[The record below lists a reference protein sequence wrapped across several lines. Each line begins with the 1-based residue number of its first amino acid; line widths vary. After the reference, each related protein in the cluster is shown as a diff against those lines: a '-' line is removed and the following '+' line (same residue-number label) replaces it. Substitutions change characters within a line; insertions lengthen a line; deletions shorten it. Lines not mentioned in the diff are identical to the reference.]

1 MRSFPPAAL
10 SAPDTF
16 CSRAEARVST
26 RWPARGQLCAVVSVT
41 LLLLSGAA
49 LTGCGAHAA
58 SAGAR
63 QATVALPAE
72 LDARGYSEMV
82 RAYRK
87 LALDDSQ
94 RAEVRARLVRYQ
106 LKQAEHA
113 RAANEYDAVVSQLA
127 KMAELYRPEEL
138 ATGLLPELDPL
149 AIYLRKEGERRGD
162 EARVLSA
169 LWMQAALRPDDPE
182 PKEQYKQL
190 RAFGNDARENLSL
203 GERYSGLIE
212 VWSEH
217 ARLTP
222 APEVLNTLSEL
233 YVERRARML
242 AASRGREEGGR
253 AAEMTLQEYRERST
267 VVHRAPFDIAAVYLV
282 HEDFAA
288 AVARLRR
295 LDTVD
300 GLEPRLRALV
310 EAVVSERAES
320 TEALLALYV
329 SYAEFEQRDV
339 ARALCVYAVR
349 RYPTDARFPRCL
361 GSLAAVEDNYGEA
374 IAYYSEAIQL
384 APDER
389 ALYDEALEVFSNL
402 MRGEM
407 FDGDPSDTR
416 SLAAQAIT
424 LLDERTKRWPDQK
437 PPVAFEELSL
447 AVGLAEMNAGNAKEA
462 RAHFEASLAR
472 RETVRALVQL
482 GQLEAKLGKR
492 EEGLALLRRAL
503 DKTTK
508 REIEQ
513 LRQRAQIIEQIGDVQ
528 RALGRPEEA
537 RTSYAEAL
545 LSWDAAVRA
554 NEDPTQR
561 AFSQIRR
568 GVLLARLDR
577 QSDALAAFELA
588 MQVAADNRETYA
600 QILAHLVVSVPEPE
614 LADGILRRAQ
624 RQLTLEPEW
633 RAYFSLWV
641 KAVFGRAELPAPPE
655 LDRLLGRLSRSDAW
669 WGHLSRFG
677 AGLIDYP
684 ALTKLAK
691 TRGERTEA
699 DFYEGVRRIG
709 TGDLAGARTLLQ
721 QVIDS
726 MMVGFYEFQMAQDL
740 LLLDDAQLRKKRIPP
755 PTPAPVATPA
765 APESPSAAR

>member
-1 MRSFPPAAL
+1 
-10 SAPDTF
+10 
-16 CSRAEARVST
+16 
-26 RWPARGQLCAVVSVT
+26 
-41 LLLLSGAA
+41 
-49 LTGCGAHAA
+49 
-58 SAGAR
+58 
-63 QATVALPAE
+63 
-72 LDARGYSEMV
+72 
-82 RAYRK
+82 
-87 LALDDSQ
+87 
-94 RAEVRARLVRYQ
+94 
-106 LKQAEHA
+106 
-113 RAANEYDAVVSQLA
+113 
-127 KMAELYRPEEL
+127 
-138 ATGLLPELDPL
+138 
-149 AIYLRKEGERRGD
+149 
-162 EARVLSA
+162 VLSA
-169 LWMQAALRPDDPE
+169 LWIQSALRPEDPE
-182 PKEQYKQL
+182 PKQQYQAL
-190 RAFGNDARENLSL
+190 RTFGNEARENLGL
-203 GERYSGLIE
+203 GEHYSGLIE
-212 VWSEH
+212 VLSEH

-222 APEVLNTLSEL
+222 APDVLATLADL

-253 AAEMTLQEYRERST
+253 ASEMTLQEYRERST

-282 HEDFAA
+282 HEDFED
-288 AVARLRR
+288 AVTRLRK

-310 EAVVSERAES
+310 EAVASERAES

-339 ARALCVYAVR
+339 ARALCVYAAR
-349 RYPTDARFPRCL
+349 RYTNDARFPRCL
-361 GSLAAVEDNYGEA
+361 GSLAAVEDNYSEA
-374 IAYYSEAIQL
+374 IAYYAEAIKL

-389 ALYDEALEVFSNL
+389 ALYDEALEVFANL

-407 FDGDPSDTR
+407 FDGDPTDTR
-416 SLAAQAIT
+416 SLAAQAVT

-437 PPVAFEELSL
+437 PPVAFEDLSL

-482 GQLEAKLGKR
+482 GQLSAKVGQR
-492 EEGLALLRRAL
+492 EEGLVLLRKAL
-503 DKTTK
+503 DKTSRK
-508 REIEQ
+508 DVDQ

-528 RALGRPEEA
+528 RALGKAEEA

-545 LSWDAAVRA
+545 LSWDASVRS
-554 NEDPTQR
+554 NEESSTR
-561 AFSQIRR
+561 AFAQIRR

-577 QSDALAAFELA
+577 QVDALAAFELA
-588 MQVAADNRETYA
+588 MQAASDNRETYA

-614 LADGILRRAQ
+614 LAEGILRRAQ

-641 KAVFGRAELPAPPE
+641 KAVYGRAELPAPADI
-655 LDRLLGRLSRSDAW
+655 DRLLGRLSRSDAW

-677 AGLIDYP
+677 AGQIDYP

-709 TGDLAGARTLLQ
+709 AGDIPGARTLLQ
-721 QVIDS
+721 KVIDS
-726 MMVGFYEFQMAQDL
+726 MMVGFYEFQMAQEL
-740 LLLDDAQLRKKRIPP
+740 MLLDDAQLRRKRVAPP
-755 PTPAPVATPA
+755 VPTPVATPMAPGKPA
-765 APESPSAAR
+765 APVPGKPSAAVIHPR